1 MREATA
7 IRPLYI
13 ALVLATTAI
22 AAARVWA
29 ILEVDGI
36 TWLEIAL
43 FAIFVV
49 LFCWISVGF
58 WLACLGVFVRLRGP
72 QPVRSPLLQHGAPSS
87 PTRTAIL
94 MPVYNESSARVFAGV
109 RAMLESIRAVE
120 AQDQFDFYILSDST
134 KPECHMAEEIEWL
147 RLRKE
152 IDQPVYYR
160 HRPLNTGRKPGN
172 IADFCKK
179 WGGYYAYMVVLDAD
193 SLMTG
198 ETLVAM
204 AGMMDANPDTA
215 LIQAPS
221 ALIGGSTLFGVIQQF
236 TSRLYGP
243 LHTAGFAALQ
253 GSGGNFWGHNAIIRV
268 QAFVENCGLP
278 KLSGPAPLGGE
289 ILSHDFVEAALL
301 RKAGWK
307 LWLVPEL
314 GGSFEET
321 PSGVIDHLARDRRW
335 CQGNMQHIRLLFAQ
349 GLRPSSRIH
358 FIFGIMSYVSSPLW
372 LLLLCLALIEAGR
385 STAPASF
392 FYIGKYPILNLPVS
406 HATEILMLIF
416 ATSVLLFG
424 PKFVALIGV
433 MRDPAQRRGFGGMLR
448 LTRNIV
454 LESIFSAIYA
464 PIAALTHS
472 WFILNT
478 FLGKGIAWTP
488 PRRGDSATSLASV
501 ATYFAPH
508 TVIAIVV
515 GAMVWRWLPDAF
527 GWLVPMLLGP
537 LIAIPLAKL
546 VSEPGLG
553 SWLLGAGYFAVPG
566 EGSEIARRVDDLLTE
581 QDPLQEV
588 APDDLVRTFLTAP
601 LQQGL
606 RAAIQTAP

>member
-1 MREATA
+1 
-7 IRPLYI
+7 
-13 ALVLATTAI
+13 
-22 AAARVWA
+22 
-29 ILEVDGI
+29 
-36 TWLEIAL
+36 
-43 FAIFVV
+43 
-49 LFCWISVGF
+49 
-58 WLACLGVFVRLRGP
+58 
-72 QPVRSPLLQHGAPSS
+72 
-87 PTRTAIL
+87 
-94 MPVYNESSARVFAGV
+94 VFAGV
-109 RAMLESIRAVE
+109 RAMLQSIRKAD

-134 KPECHMAEEIEWL
+134 KPECRMAEEIEWL
-147 RLRKE
+147 RLRNE
-152 IDQPVYYR
+152 IDQPLYYR
-160 HRPLNTGRKPGN
+160 HRPLNIGRKPGN
-172 IADFCKK
+172 IADFCKN
-179 WGGYYAYMVVLDAD
+179 WGAYYEYMVVLDAD

-198 ETLVAM
+198 ETLVTM
-204 AGMMDANPDTA
+204 AQMMDANPDTA

-268 QAFVENCGLP
+268 QAFIENCGLP
-278 KLSGPAPLGGE
+278 KLPGSAPLGGE

-307 LWLVPEL
+307 LWLAPEL

-321 PSGVIDHLARDRRW
+321 PSGVIDHLTRDRRW

-349 GLRPSSRIH
+349 GLRPSSRMH

-372 LLLLCLALIEAGR
+372 LLLLGLALVEAGR

-406 HATEILMLIF
+406 HATEILLLIF

-433 MRDPAQRRGFGGMLR
+433 MRDPVQRRGFGGILR

-454 LESIFSAIYA
+454 LESVFSAIYA

-501 ATYFAPH
+501 AIYFVPH
-508 TVIAIVV
+508 TIIAIIA
-515 GAMVWRWLPDAF
+515 GAIVWRWLPDGF

-537 LIAIPLAKL
+537 AISIPLAKL
-546 VSEPGLG
+546 VSEPGIG
-553 SWLLGAGYFAVPG
+553 GWLLRAGYFAVPR
-566 EGSEIARRVDDLLTE
+566 EGTEIAQRVDELLD
-581 QDPLQEV
+581 QHDPIREIPSV
-588 APDDLVRTFLTAP
+588 ELVRTFLAEP
-601 LQQGL
+601 LQRGL
-606 RAAIQTAP
+606 SAAVQTSP